1 MQSGAPTNQRP
12 GERSWR
18 RAASAA
24 ALALTLLIFGLA
36 VGSASAARAD
46 REHMVDKGQTL
57 ARIAARY
64 GVSITT
70 LAAANGLTRN
80 SPLREGQVLTV
91 PPRGVVY
98 VGAGDTLAGIA
109 RKHDVSAAELARF
122 NKLGDGSRL
131 REGQRLVLPG
141 FEPARTL
148 RAAEQRWG
156 TPKRRGTATLHRL
169 STHVTRRM
177 QLVDNRGRVRP
188 PARRSLGLLLRPR
201 DSRRIKE
208 PHPRLVRLLARI
220 SDHFGGRPIHI
231 VSGYRKPGGN
241 TRATS
246 RHVAGQAIDFRIP
259 GVSLEALRDYCARLD
274 HVGVGYYPR
283 SNFVHLD
290 VRRSNA
296 RWTDLAGPG
305 ESARIQRVGTAPAV
319 ALDTPAASAPAVE
332 VRADGI
338 TSASRRLVVEP
349 TNDEPEAADD
359 GQPPIDDAAP
369 ESDAVV
375 P

>member
-1 MQSGAPTNQRP
+1 M
-12 GERSWR
+12 
-18 RAASAA
+18 
-24 ALALTLLIFGLA
+24 
-36 VGSASAARAD
+36 
-46 REHMVDKGQTL
+46 
-57 ARIAARY
+57 
-64 GVSITT
+64 
-70 LAAANGLTRN
+70 
-80 SPLREGQVLTV
+80 LTV

-98 VGAGDTLAGIA
+98 VSAGDTLAGIA
-109 RKHDVSAAELARF
+109 RRHDVSAAELARF
-122 NKLGDGSRL
+122 NRLGDGSRL
-131 REGQRLVLPG
+131 RAGQRLLLPG
-141 FEPARTL
+141 FEPARTQ

-177 QLVDNRGRVRP
+177 QLLDARGRVRR
-188 PARRSLGLLLRPR
+188 PALRALGLLLRPR
-201 DSRRIKE
+201 DSRRMKE
-208 PHPRLVRLLARI
+208 PHPRLVRLLARV

-231 VSGYRKPGGN
+231 VSGYRKAGGN

-259 GVSLEALRDYCARLD
+259 GVSLESLRDYCARLD
-274 HVGVGYYPR
+274 HVGVGFYPR

-305 ESARIQRVGTAPAV
+305 EAAQIQRAGGVVASATGTAQ
-319 ALDTPAASAPAVE
+319 TPTAPPE
-332 VRADGI
+332 RRADGI
-338 TSASRRLVVEP
+338 TSASRRMAFEP
-349 TNDEPEAADD
+349 INDEPEAADD

-369 ESDAVV
+369 EPDAID